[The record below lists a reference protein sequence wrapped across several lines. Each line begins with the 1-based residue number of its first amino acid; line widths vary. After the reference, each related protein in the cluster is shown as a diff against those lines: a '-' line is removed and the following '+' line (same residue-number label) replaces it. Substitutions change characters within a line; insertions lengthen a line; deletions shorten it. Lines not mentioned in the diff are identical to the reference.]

1 MNTIIQLLSAF
12 VGSLGFCL
20 LFHVSMKYIFSS
32 ALGGFLCW
40 GVYLVSTGLFDGI
53 FFSSL
58 LTSAFCA
65 LYSEIS
71 ARVFRAP
78 ATVFYIPAIIP
89 LIPGSTLYYT
99 MSHLVQEDITAAQ
112 EYATATAQYALGIA
126 CGSCLIWA
134 VSDIFRNMEIS
145 VKRRR

>member
-1 MNTIIQLLSAF
+1 MNTVIQLLSAF

-20 LFHVSMKYIFSS
+20 LFHVTMKYTFPA

-40 GVYLVSTGLFDGI
+40 GIYLISTGIFDGI
-53 FFSSL
+53 FFPSL
-58 LTSAFCA
+58 MTSAFCA

-71 ARVFRAP
+71 ARVFHTP

-99 MSHLVQEDITAAQ
+99 MSYLVQKDITASQ
-112 EYATATAQYALGIA
+112 EYAAATAQYALGIA

-134 VSDIFRNMEIS
+134 VSDIVRKIEITA
-145 VKRRR
+145 KRK